1 MGDQV
6 DAIVVGAGLG
16 GLTAALTMAH
26 RGMKVLVLERNGVP
40 GGCATSFVRG
50 RYEFEASLHQLS
62 GVGLADRP
70 GRLYPFLEELG
81 VMDEVE
87 FVRTPAFFRSAFP
100 DLDITLP
107 AGREPFTDALCD
119 GFPDSAD
126 GIRRFMKLLF
136 TMGKEVKYFYPLMAW
151 PCLPP
156 PGRVLPLPFKTP
168 NMMRYAML
176 TWGQVLD
183 RHVDDERARA
193 LLSQIWSYLGLP
205 PSRLSFTFLASAMA
219 SYIDEGPLY
228 VQGRSQALSNG
239 LVRLLER
246 AGGELRLNQGVR
258 EIRVADGK
266 VTGVVTEQ
274 GQEIPAAQVVSN
286 VDPVTT
292 CRELMDPDQ
301 VPKLFWHRLRSNV
314 VGPSTMNLYLGLA
327 RTGAQLGLTEHETF
341 VNEGYDVE
349 ERWERMKTIGPP
361 AEATVTNFNAVT
373 PDISPPGTSM
383 VVVTSLI
390 YGEPWLAVPPQ
401 EYVATKQRMADQMLQ
416 LAERVVPGLREAI
429 EVIEVATPL
438 TNMRYIRQLG
448 GAVYGFEQPPGETT
462 LFRLA
467 HKGPLDGLYFAG
479 AFTQPGG
486 GFEPAMLSGCSAGAK
501 AAHRAGAPGA
511 GA

>member
-1 MGDQV
+1 MGEKL

-26 RGMKVLVLERNGVP
+26 RGLRVLVLERNGVP

-50 RYEFEASLHQLS
+50 RYEFEVSLHQLS
-62 GVGLADRP
+62 GVGMAERP
-70 GRLYPFLEELG
+70 GRLYPFLDELG

-87 FVRTPAFFRSAFP
+87 FVRSPAFFRSVFP

-107 AGREPFTDALCD
+107 AGREPFEATLCD
-119 GFPDSAD
+119 AFPDAAD
-126 GIRRFMKLLF
+126 GIRRFLRLVF
-136 TMGKEVKYFYPLMAW
+136 TMGKEVEYFYPLMAC
-151 PCLPP
+151 PSLPP

-183 RHVDDERARA
+183 RHVDDPRARA

-219 SYIDEGPLY
+219 SYIDQGPLY
-228 VQGRSQALSNG
+228 VNGRSQALSNG

-246 AGGELRLNQGVR
+246 AGGEVRLNQGVR
-258 EIRVADGK
+258 EIRSDGGRI
-266 VTGVVTEQ
+266 TGVVTDAGE
-274 GQEIPAAQVVSN
+274 EIPAARVVSN

-292 CRELMDPDQ
+292 CRELMDPDL
-301 VPKLFWHRLRSNV
+301 VGDMYWHRLRSSTL
-314 VGPSTMNLYLGLA
+314 GPSTLNLYLGLA
-327 RTGAQLGLTEHETF
+327 RDGAQLGLTDHETF
-341 VNEGYDVE
+341 VNEGYDID

-361 AEATVTNFNAVT
+361 AETTVTHFNSVI

-383 VVVTSLI
+383 VVVTSLM
-390 YGEPWLAVPPQ
+390 YGEPWLAVAP
-401 EYVATKQRMADQMLQ
+401 EDYVATKQRVADQMLA
-416 LAERVVPGLREAI
+416 LAERVVPDLRDAI

-438 TNMRYIRQLG
+438 TNMRYMGQLG

-462 LFRLA
+462 LFRLS
-467 HKGPLDGLYFAG
+467 HKGPLNGLFFAG

-501 AAHRAGAPGA
+501 AAHHAGVRAAVS
-511 GA
+511 